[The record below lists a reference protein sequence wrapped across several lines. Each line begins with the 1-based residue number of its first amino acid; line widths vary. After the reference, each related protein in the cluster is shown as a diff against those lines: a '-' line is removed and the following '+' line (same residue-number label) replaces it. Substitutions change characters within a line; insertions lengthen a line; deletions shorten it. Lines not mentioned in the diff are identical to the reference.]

1 MVNARVQDDLD
12 VGFLLSLNFSWK
24 GEYRSQLRSGSRVRS
39 KSGNGQADE
48 ESRLKTDLWWA
59 RKGTKVTLG

>member
-12 VGFLLSLNFSWK
+12 VGFLLFLNFSWK
-24 GEYRSQLRSGSRVRS
+24 GEYRSQLRSGSWVRS

-59 RKGTKVTLG
+59 RKGLKVTLG